1 MRFVGSGADCPPK
14 VFSDVAALS
23 AAGSSALSLATKR
36 LLGWLSRETDADLS
50 EVVKEI
56 AESPGADV
64 VSVGAWREGAGAL
77 LFVFQGCVRENL
89 TPDAVADDLEQLGL
103 PSDCAQAMGAV
114 WKEKVIKT
122 NLSCAERKIAPNGFP
137 AVSYFP
143 RAQSCWPFSLVARFH
158 FPPHRLSARVTFIS
172 WLCSGQFAALARSA
186 TVNTLMVNELVDLQW
201 KSGVTVSSS
210 DCAKVGTAFLQ
221 MKLTLDRGNGA
232 TEDVQLE
239 LSLPQFYE
247 LLSEMQRAKA
257 NVEFFG

>member
-114 WKEKVIKT
+114 WKEK
-122 NLSCAERKIAPNGFP
+122 
-137 AVSYFP
+137 
-143 RAQSCWPFSLVARFH
+143 
-158 FPPHRLSARVTFIS
+158 
-172 WLCSGQFAALARSA
+172 FAALARSA

-210 DCAKVGTAFLQ
+210 DCAKVGTAYLQ